1 MSSLRCLLAFGGTHD
16 VFCGDNAAVVVV
28 VVVVIVVI
36 VVVVLVLVLLMVLV
50 LVCRRREKSVVCFV
64 EGCWFLL

>member
-1 MSSLRCLLAFGGTHD
+1 MSSLRCLSAFGGTHD
-16 VFCGDNAAVVVV
+16 VFCGDNAAVVV